1 MRTSRSPTTV
11 MTANGEVQTREEAT
25 VCVKELDLFVKV
37 VFLEEI
43 PAFLSLEKLCEDH
56 GYTYQWTSGQKPHLT
71 KKGKRIDC
79 NQLVYHSWLLVYQRV
94 LLQLHFHLF
103 LHHLH
108 HTIPYVMSTDTPKF
122 LYQKEMDVRVKS
134 FGATRCMNPQKPK
147 TKIKMKTT
155 KEVQGESLEITG
167 ESEEVQRDFS
177 HELLD
182 WPQDFRE
189 NLVDES
195 ISTGLWRNPEQGSQG
210 TSKSSHELPTEPRA
224 KVEPGLGKHR
234 VCADFPKDPKW

>member
-1 MRTSRSPTTV
+1 M
-11 MTANGEVQTREEAT
+11 QTREEAT